1 MTRKAK
7 CVYWIAVILTFLL
20 VIAIMCLASTKAH
33 AATLTT
39 GEISG
44 TKTVVAQSTKTK
56 ATNPYP
62 DVTIKTVGKTAWQSI
77 KFVKSKKGYRGI
89 VGGTSYKK
97 VIVNGKTYY
106 QKVTPKFKPWKK
118 VTRAEF
124 LHTLGNLYG
133 GKKIPVNYN
142 DIKNANK
149 IVTGKYV
156 CTKMVAVAKRL
167 GLSITWTGQN
177 IKLNRASLAN
187 YISVFAHYNK
197 ALMPK
202 G

>member
-1 MTRKAK
+1 MTKKAK
-7 CVYWIAVILTFLL
+7 CVYWIVVVLAFLL
-20 VIAIMCLASTKAH
+20 VIAIMCLASARAY

-39 GEISG
+39 G
-44 TKTVVAQSTKTK
+44 VASSTK
-56 ATNPYP
+56 ATVTQSVKANPYP

-133 GKKIPVNYN
+133 GKKIPVSYN

-149 IVTGKYV
+149 IVTGKFV
-156 CTKMVAVAKRL
+156 CAKMVAVAKRL

-177 IKLNRASLAN
+177 VKLNRASLAN